1 MTDYKEALENIQKTL
16 LRTSDLIKDSYLQ
29 NIDLPSAIKPL
40 QESIRKIVDPCQQLA
55 QPILSESLN
64 ELVQIISKEPCD
76 ILKPSFEL
84 AFTSG
89 DLSDS
94 VRHMIESC
102 ISSNIPGT
110 IESLKVYAPEDLC
123 SRPAN
128 DFVTVNE
135 SIIKEYDI
143 PDTIAIPI
151 GHGRI
156 RIKTSDFISILG
168 IIASIIVAI
177 SIAVIQSK
185 QSSTATEIVQ
195 MQSDEIQ
202 TRLLQSQNQM
212 FCLLLH
218 DIDLSFSSQAEAL
231 QSLKETVEAQ
241 NTAISDLGESLD
253 SIQQL
258 TDNMKSSENTASE
271 NK

>member
-40 QESIRKIVDPCQQLA
+40 QESIRKIVDPCQQ
-55 QPILSESLN
+55 
-64 ELVQIISKEPCD
+64 LVQIISKEPCD

-123 SRPAN
+123 SNPDN